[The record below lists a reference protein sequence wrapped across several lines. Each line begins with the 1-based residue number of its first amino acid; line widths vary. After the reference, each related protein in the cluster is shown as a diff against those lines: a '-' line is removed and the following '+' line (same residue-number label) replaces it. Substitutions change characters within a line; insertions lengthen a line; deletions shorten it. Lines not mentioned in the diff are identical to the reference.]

1 MATLVQPVSIEKTRE
16 SGGRLA
22 GVRRLL
28 GLASAHVHFC
38 LTGLMAV
45 ALIPALHAARLPLR
59 FDWPHLLEAW
69 VGLMFQAT
77 FLACVLYVIGG
88 PLRVTLRPVLF
99 RYWNDKR
106 RLILLVPLLAELG
119 WLFGA
124 AVAGLVTVAFV
135 AFVELTERTRKQPG
149 ALLAATRSVMLP
161 AAYLFAGLVMV
172 FAYNNVIVSF
182 RFFGA
187 YDAVFNRLD
196 SWILGGATVSGIAHH
211 AGAHLSLG
219 AYRFLEFVYFGMF
232 SQIGAGIILVG
243 LYRGMGKGFRLV
255 GTLLAAYA
263 MALACFYLW
272 PSHGPYYSC
281 PIHFGV
287 FPHQLTAYG
296 AQQALLERA
305 RAVWEGR
312 GIDSI
317 STDYYIAFPC
327 MHIAQ
332 PLIVMWFLRP
342 WKRIVAAL
350 TAVNVVLVAAIL
362 LLEWHYLVDVLGG
375 VVVAMLAV
383 LVVNREAFRR
393 RPASTPSP

>member
-88 PLRVTLRPVLF
+88 PLRVTLRPVLL

-243 LYRGMGKGFRLV
+243 LYRGMGKGSGWSGRCSQPTPWRSRASIS
-255 GTLLAAYA
+255 GRATA
-263 MALACFYLW
+263 
-272 PSHGPYYSC
+272 
-281 PIHFGV
+281 PITVARFISESS
-287 FPHQLTAYG
+287 PISLPLTA
-296 AQQALLERA
+296 RS
-305 RAVWEGR
+305 RRCSSGR
-312 GIDSI
+312 GLCGKVGE
-317 STDYYIAFPC
+317 STAS
-327 MHIAQ
+327 A
-332 PLIVMWFLRP
+332 R
-342 WKRIVAAL
+342 
-350 TAVNVVLVAAIL
+350 TTIL
-362 LLEWHYLVDVLGG
+362 LSRACTSLS
-375 VVVAMLAV
+375 
-383 LVVNREAFRR
+383 R
-393 RPASTPSP
+393 